1 MIKGINPGRLNKR
14 VNILRYKETED
25 ELANIISTLSLYKK
39 VWAEI
44 RPLRG
49 NEQLEHYKTT
59 SKLMYKITIRN
70 TDITEKDVIEYQ
82 GRQFLINYI
91 VNPLEASYYLELMCT
106 ESMDHTERRADV

>member
-49 NEQLEHYKTT
+49 NEQL
-59 SKLMYKITIRN
+59 YKITIRN
-70 TDITEKDVIEYQ
+70 MNVTEKDVIEYQ

-106 ESMDHTERRADV
+106 ENMDHMERSADG